1 MSRGWHEGHCVKKVS
16 ESCQDFAKT
25 VSHKRARCRGAVGAI
40 RIQLEL
46 EDDHVYQVESGI
58 AFGFGFAR
66 THMTRMISEFFDHG
80 PGIVVT
86 DTE

>member
-1 MSRGWHEGHCVKKVS
+1 MSRGWHEGYCVKKVS
-16 ESCQDFAKT
+16 KSCQDFAKT
-25 VSHKRARCRGAVGAI
+25 VTKEHGAEG
-40 RIQLEL
+40 Q
-46 EDDHVYQVESGI
+46 QVPLGFNLNLKMIYSVDSESGI
-58 AFGFGFAR
+58 AFCFGFAK